1 MACISDESE
10 HILLSRIDDT
20 VHLCDKRGA
29 PCFLGFLDLHEQAV
43 VRREQGRFAGY
54 RWNLLGGYPEA
65 ERRLLAV
72 YPDYYVV
79 TDEDCP
85 FCMVGFRYRPS
96 RSLTHRDFLG
106 TLLSAGIRRDKIGDI
121 LCGEGLSVVVIREEI
136 APFICEQIDR
146 IGGEGVTVIPDYEG
160 PLPITREYEEIHET
174 IASARLDVA
183 VKALTRLSRE
193 KAADLI
199 RLGGVSVDHLPVV
212 SVSAPIS
219 APCTLSIR
227 GIGRFLIDQ
236 IGPETKKGRFVF
248 IARKCK

>member
-43 VRREQGRFAGY
+43 IRREQGRFAGY
-54 RWNLLGGYPEA
+54 QWGLFGGHQDA
-65 ERRLLAV
+65 ERRILAV
-72 YPDYYVV
+72 YPDYFYVS
-79 TDEDCP
+79 DADCP
-85 FCMVGFRYRPS
+85 IRAVAFRYRPV
-96 RSLTHRDFLG
+96 RGLTHRDFLG

-121 LCGEGLSVVVIREEI
+121 LCGQGLSVVFVREEI
-136 APFICEQIDR
+136 ADYICEQIDR
-146 IGGEGVTVIPDYEG
+146 IGGEGVTVIPDYTG
-160 PLPITREYEEIHET
+160 PLPVFKEYESIQET

-199 RLGGVSVDHLPVV
+199 RLGSVSVDHIPETAVSLPL
-212 SVSAPIS
+212 S
-219 APCTLSIR
+219 APCTLSVR
-227 GIGRFLIDQ
+227 GYGRYLIDQ
-236 IGPETKKGRFVF
+236 IGPETKKGRLLF

>member
-43 VRREQGRFAGY
+43 VRREQGRFAGC
-54 RWNLLGGYPEA
+54 RWKLLGGYPEA
-65 ERRLLAV
+65 ERCLLVV
-72 YPDYYVV
+72 YPDYFDVS
-79 TDEDCP
+79 DGDCP
-85 FCMVGFRYRPS
+85 ICSLAFRYRLS
-96 RSLTHRDFLG
+96 RRLTHRDFLG
-106 TLLSAGIRRDKIGDI
+106 TLLSAGVRRDKIGDI
-121 LCGEGLSVVVIREEI
+121 LCGEGLSVVFVREEI
-136 APFICEQIDR
+136 ADYVCEQVDR
-146 IGGEGVTVIPDYEG
+146 IGGEGVTVVPNYDG
-160 PLPITREYEEIHET
+160 PLPITREYEDIQET

-183 VKALTRLSRE
+183 VKTLTRLSRE

-199 RLGGVSVDHLPVV
+199 RLGSVSVDHLPVI

-219 APCTLSIR
+219 APCTISIR
-227 GIGRFLIDQ
+227 GCGRFLVDQ
-236 IGPETKKGRFVF
+236 IGPETKKGRIVF